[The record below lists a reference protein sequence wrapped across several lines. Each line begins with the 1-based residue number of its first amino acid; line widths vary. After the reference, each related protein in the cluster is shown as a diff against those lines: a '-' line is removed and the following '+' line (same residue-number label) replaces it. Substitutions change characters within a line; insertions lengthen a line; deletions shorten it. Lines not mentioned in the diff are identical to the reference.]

1 MRMKSYLSIVILIL
15 GFSSINANAQKV
27 ECFVL
32 KAPEKA
38 FYDIQKIGVMEF
50 ECETNYRLN
59 TKMTDLV
66 VADLVDQYRGI
77 VDGKSKLLGLKPGK
91 EGQTFVKGVKTDFYQ
106 VIEREQL
113 QKVLKEQSLS
123 LSGALDENSAAEVG
137 KVLGLD
143 VIIMGNISYTS
154 NDEKGTSLLGLTTSG
169 SNCLKRTVTMSGTMK
184 LISVETAQIVGTKNA
199 QASISINKCDDQR
212 SAIKRPEEYAE
223 ILLNNIARQF
233 TDYFTP
239 GYQFVEFEFEKIKL
253 KEFKGQ
259 SKEASDYIENGD
271 LDHAF
276 PIFYAMYQ
284 EDSYNPKAAYNLGA
298 LYEMVGAYED
308 AFEYYKIAYEL
319 DFANDK
325 YKAAT
330 ERATAGLELAE
341 YLDEVGRPVEPYAF
355 TGGGNA
361 LAERVKVKGSS
372 AERVEVYSL
381 PDKSSD
387 IVAKVPGGL
396 EFKVLSENG
405 KFIEIQL
412 MGSKTGFVDKS
423 DVK

>member
-1 MRMKSYLSIVILIL
+1 MKSFLPIIILFL
-15 GFSSINANAQKV
+15 GFFSFSVKAQKI
-27 ECFVL
+27 ECYVL

-38 FYDIQKIGVMEF
+38 FYDIQKIGVLEF
-50 ECETNYRLN
+50 ECSNNYRLN
-59 TKMTDLV
+59 SKMTDLIV
-66 VADLVDQYRGI
+66 TDLVDQYRGI
-77 VDGKSKLLGLKPGK
+77 VDGKSKFLGFKPGD

-106 VIEREQL
+106 IIEREQL
-113 QKVLKEQSLS
+113 QQVLKEQRLS

-143 VIIMGNISYTS
+143 VMIMGNFSYTS
-154 NDEKGTSLLGLTTSG
+154 NDEKGTSLLGLTSSG
-169 SNCLKRTVTMSGTMK
+169 SNCLKRTVTMIGTMK
-184 LISVETAQIVGTKNA
+184 IVSIETAQIVGTKNA
-199 QASISINKCDDQR
+199 QASIYENKCDDQR

-223 ILLNNIARQF
+223 ILLNSLARQF

-271 LDHAF
+271 LDNAF
-276 PIFYAMYQ
+276 PIYYAMYQ

-298 LYEMVGAYED
+298 LYEMVGAYEE
-308 AFEYYKIAYEL
+308 AFKYYKIAYEL
-319 DFANDK
+319 DFTNEK

-330 ERATAGLELAE
+330 ERASAGLELAE
-341 YLDEVGRPVEPYAF
+341 YLDEVGRPVESYSF

-372 AERVEVYSL
+372 ADRIEVFSL
-381 PDKSSD
+381 PDKSSE

-405 KFIEIQL
+405 KFLEIQL
-412 MGSKTGFVDKS
+412 MGSKKGFIEKS